1 MTRIYTL
8 QKWILV
14 ILLLS
19 STLLFNPFINTDVFE
34 FPKILGLLICTGIL
48 TIVNIIDLNINGLP
62 KATITSLKYSKKELL
77 CIAIIFLTQIIAYI
91 FSTNPSVSLM
101 GEPLRFQGLL
111 TNTHYI
117 LLTINALYFFLRNP
131 IEKTEKILDW
141 LTIILVI
148 SCVLAIMPY
157 FLPLTFP
164 FYFFTPAFFLNRVY
178 GTFGNPNYLAIFII
192 GTLPFLVFQKSIKKI
207 LLYPSIVLCLIT
219 LFFTGSRSAWVSS
232 ILAFLIIGILQ
243 IIKNRSYKTLIV
255 TISIIV
261 LSISAISIK
270 KYAIL
275 VIPQFERLT
284 LDTAKST
291 SIQTRLTLWKNGLKM
306 SLNRPLTG
314 YGQDMIQENIE
325 AYLPENLKAN
335 DEFFIDR
342 THSEFIDILLSAGI
356 FNLLAYICLLIL
368 VIIKSATT
376 IIKSKDTNLYIIASL
391 TGLISLTIFHSVN
404 FSITSSNILLYFL
417 IGYLLAQNISVYSE
431 HKSQKS

>member
-19 STLLFNPFINTDVFE
+19 SALLFNPFINTDVFE
-34 FPKILGLLICTGIL
+34 FPKIIGLLACTGIL
-48 TIVNIIDLNINGLP
+48 TIVNIIDLYLNGLP
-62 KATITSLKYSKKELL
+62 TATKTGLKHSKRELL
-77 CIAIIFLTQIIAYI
+77 CLFTIFLSQIIAYI
-91 FSTNPSVSLM
+91 FSTNSNVSLM

-117 LLTINALYFFLRNP
+117 LLAVNTLYFFLRNP
-131 IEKTEKILDW
+131 TEKTEKILNW
-141 LTIILVI
+141 LTIILII
-148 SCVLAIMPY
+148 SCILAILPY

-164 FYFFTPAFFLNRVY
+164 FYFFTPAFFFNRVY
-178 GTFGNPNYLAIFII
+178 GTFGNPNYLAIFTI
-192 GTLPFLVFQKSIKKI
+192 GTLPFLIFQKNIKRL
-207 LLYPSIVLCLIT
+207 LLYPAIILCLIT
-219 LFFTGSRSAWVSS
+219 LFLTGSRSAWLSS

-243 IIKNRSYKTLIV
+243 IIKKRSYKTFIIT
-255 TISIIV
+255 TIIIV

-270 KYAIL
+270 KYVSPI
-275 VIPQFERLT
+275 IPQFERLT
-284 LDTAKST
+284 LDTDKST
-291 SIQTRLTLWKNGLKM
+291 SIQTRLTLWKIGLQM
-306 SLNRPLTG
+306 SLSRPLTG

-325 AYLPENLKAN
+325 PYLPEHLKRN
-335 DEFFIDR
+335 DIFFVDR

-356 FNLLAYICLLIL
+356 FNLLAYICLLGL
-368 VIIKSATT
+368 VIIKSAKT
-376 IIKSKDTNLYIIASL
+376 IIKPAALTAILSL
-391 TGLISLTIFHSVN
+391 VIFHSVN

>member
-62 KATITSLKYSKKELL
+62 KITATSLKHSKKEIL
-77 CIAIIFLTQIIAYI
+77 CITIIFLTQIIAYI

-117 LLTINALYFFLRNP
+117 LLTINTLYFFLRNP

-164 FYFFTPAFFLNRVY
+164 FYFFTPAFFFNRVY

-207 LLYPSIVLCLIT
+207 LLYPAIILCLIT
-219 LFFTGSRSAWVSS
+219 LFLTGSRSAWVSS

-243 IIKNRSYKTLIV
+243 TIKKRSYKTLIV
-255 TISIIV
+255 TISIIL
-261 LSISAISIK
+261 LSSLAISVK
-270 KYAIL
+270 KYVSPI
-275 VIPQFERLT
+275 IPQFERLT
-284 LDTAKST
+284 LDTDKST
-291 SIQTRLTLWKNGLKM
+291 SIQTRLTLWENGLKM

-314 YGQDMIQENIE
+314 YGQDMIQKNIE
-325 AYLPENLKAN
+325 PYLPENLKSN

-356 FNLLAYICLLIL
+356 FNLLAYICLLGL

-376 IIKSKDTNLYIIASL
+376 IIKSKETNLYIIASL